1 MLSTLRTLMTGAS
14 ARAEERVRDVYAL
27 ELIDQKIRETE
38 AQLRA
43 AKATLATLIQ
53 RQRSEQRMLEALNT
67 RIVTMTGRAKEA
79 LEAGREELAGQA
91 AEAIATMENE
101 AELRRA
107 TLERLEMQATRL
119 RASVEKAHRRVIDLK
134 QGAITARAMRREQD
148 MQRKLRTTVANQSS
162 ADEAQELISRV
173 IGKDDPFEQSG
184 ILEEIEAGLNHEGLE
199 ARMAGEGFGP
209 AAKVTGGDVLARL
222 KGKKK

>member
-27 ELIDQKIRETE
+27 EMIDQKIRETE

-53 RQRSEQRMLEALNT
+53 RQRSEQRMLEALNA
-67 RIVTMTGRAKEA
+67 RIVTMTGRAQEA
-79 LEAGREELAGQA
+79 LEADRDELAGQA

-173 IGKDDPFEQSG
+173 VGKDDPFEQSG
-184 ILEEIEAGLNHEGLE
+184 IIEEIEAGLNHEGLE

>member
-1 MLSTLRTLMTGAS
+1 MLSTLTTLMTGAS

-27 ELIDQKIRETE
+27 EMIDQKIRETE

-53 RQRSEQRMLEALNT
+53 RQRSEQRMLEALNA
-67 RIVTMTGRAKEA
+67 RIVTMTGRAQEA
-79 LEAGREELAGQA
+79 LEADRDELAGQA

-173 IGKDDPFEQSG
+173 VGKDDPFEQSG

>member
-1 MLSTLRTLMTGAS
+1 MLSTFRTLMTGAN
-14 ARAEERVRDVYAL
+14 ARAQERVRDVYAL

-53 RQRSEQRMLEALNT
+53 RQRSEQRMLEALNA

-79 LEAGREELAGQA
+79 LEADREELAGQA
-91 AEAIATMENE
+91 AEAIAAMENE

-119 RASVEKAHRRVIDLK
+119 RTSVEKAHRRVIDLK

-184 ILEEIEAGLNHEGLE
+184 ILEEIEAGLSHEGLE
-199 ARMAGEGFGP
+199 ARMASEGFGP
-209 AAKVTGGDVLARL
+209 ATKVTGGDVLARL
-222 KGKKK
+222 KGKKT